1 VKDTE
6 LYAQILGIGTPF
18 SVARVELQV
27 SKGSVG
33 IWVEHEAGARFAC
46 PECGTSCSVYD
57 HAEERTWRH
66 LDTCQLQ
73 TLLHARVPRVNCTQH
88 GVLQARVP
96 WAEPKSRFTLMFE
109 RFAIDVM
116 LETDGSGAAKIL
128 GLSWDEVQHLKQRAV
143 ARGLARKPH
152 IVPKH
157 IGMDEK
163 AISKGQ
169 SYLTLTCDLKHGT
182 VEHLADGRTQD
193 SAASY
198 FSTFTT
204 SELSKIEA
212 VAMDMWQPYFQVVSW
227 AVPDAESKIV
237 FDPFH
242 VVSHATRAVDLI
254 RRQEN
259 RQLVAQ
265 GDRTLIGTKHLWL
278 YGKENLPRR
287 RRRAFAALKRAK
299 LKTGRAWAMKEMLRE
314 LWSCSSREAAE
325 RLHRKWH
332 KWAVRSRLQPMIQ
345 VARMVKSHLPNILTY
360 YTHRVTNAVCEGINS
375 AIQTIKKRAFG
386 FRNPDNFKTAIYFH
400 CGGLE
405 LYPALPTHAI
415 PG

>member
-18 SVARVELQV
+18 TVARVELAV
-27 SKGSVG
+27 AKGNVG

-46 PECGTSCSVYD
+46 PECNASCAVYD

-66 LDTCQLQ
+66 LDTMQLQ
-73 TLLHARVPRVNCTQH
+73 TLLHARIPRVNCSEH
-88 GVLQARVP
+88 GVRQARVP
-96 WAEPKSRFTLMFE
+96 WAEPKSRFTLLFE

-128 GLSWDEVQHLKQRAV
+128 GLSWDEVQHLKERAV
-143 ARGLARKPH
+143 ARGRSRKPH
-152 IVPKH
+152 VVPKRVG
-157 IGMDEK
+157 IDEK
-163 AISKGQ
+163 AIAKGQ
-169 SYLTLTCDLKHGT
+169 TYLTITCDLERGT

-193 SAASY
+193 SVASY
-198 FSTFTT
+198 FSTFTE
-204 SELSKIEA
+204 SELSTIEA
-212 VAMDMWQPYFQVVSW
+212 VAMDMWTPFFQVVSW
-227 AVPDAESKIV
+227 AVPGAETKIV

-242 VVSHATRAVDLI
+242 VVSHATKAVDLV
-254 RRQEN
+254 RRRES
-259 RQLVAQ
+259 RELTSD
-265 GDRTLIGTKHLWL
+265 GDRTLVGSKYLWL
-278 YGKENLPRR
+278 YGKENVPRSR
-287 RRRAFAALKRAK
+287 RMEFAFLKRAN
-299 LKTGRAWAMKEMLRE
+299 LKTGRAWAMKELLRE
-314 LWSCSSREAAE
+314 LWHCKDKTAAE

-332 KWAVRSRLQPMIQ
+332 GWVMRSQLPPMKQ

-360 YTHRVTNAVCEGINS
+360 YAHRVTNAVSEGINS

-405 LYPALPTHAI
+405 LYPALS
-415 PG
+415 